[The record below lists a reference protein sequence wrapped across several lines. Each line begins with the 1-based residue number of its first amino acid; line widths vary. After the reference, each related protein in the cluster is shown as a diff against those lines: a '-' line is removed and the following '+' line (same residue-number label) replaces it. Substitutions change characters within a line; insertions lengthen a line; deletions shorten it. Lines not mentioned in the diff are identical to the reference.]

1 MKARQKGKQSL
12 KFKLIAQCTEEA
24 RTACSGGMSVGMQK
38 IIQQYKEWIEKDKE
52 DANVYH
58 GVLCGS
64 KE

>member
-12 KFKLIAQCTEEA
+12 KFKLIDQYTEETN
-24 RTACSGGMSVGMQK
+24 TACSNGMSVGMQK

-52 DANVYH
+52 DVNVYH

-64 KE
+64 RE